1 MDLMPLISNSI
12 YRTEFQEIES
22 FCIKKLNVK
31 DRFKLNDRYEGK
43 QFLDNTLVNYL
54 ILKLLFEK
62 ILFKKINNNS
72 ILDYNYKQVL
82 SKINSSF
89 IVTDNFLDIIKL
101 LPKNDIVF
109 LVNKE
114 NLNIKL
120 YSQNKDLLNELK
132 IKSKNVKL

>member
-62 ILFKKINNNS
+62 ILFKKINNN
-72 ILDYNYKQVL
+72 
-82 SKINSSF
+82 
-89 IVTDNFLDIIKL
+89 
-101 LPKNDIVF
+101 
-109 LVNKE
+109 
-114 NLNIKL
+114 
-120 YSQNKDLLNELK
+120 
-132 IKSKNVKL
+132 